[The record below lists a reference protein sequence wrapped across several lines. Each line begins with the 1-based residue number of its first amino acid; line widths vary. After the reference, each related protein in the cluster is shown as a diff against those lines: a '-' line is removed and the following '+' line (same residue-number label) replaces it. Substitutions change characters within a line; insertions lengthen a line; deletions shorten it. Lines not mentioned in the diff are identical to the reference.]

1 MVDATCT
8 AKAAQQK
15 GLPISGARM
24 MGLEVA
30 ARMLGG
36 TDNLAGILDINP
48 RSLRAKYTADRGIA
62 DGELVATAVALE
74 EKAAKILAHAAKLR
88 AEIVAL

>member
-1 MVDATCT
+1 MVEATCT

-15 GLPISGARM
+15 GLPISTARM

-62 DGELVATAVALE
+62 DGELVATAEALE
-74 EKAAKILAHAAKLR
+74 EKAGKILAHAAKLR
-88 AEIVAL
+88 AEVAA